1 MRSYIKPY
9 QRSKYEL
16 CCNIAVYIYIENR
29 LFSPLLACFS
39 IFVVVFG
46 GFQFASEFTI
56 VTVIVCF
63 LGGLCFG
70 ETEATLC
77 VSFVTFCYYITYNYH
92 YWLEVLNFNIDTWIH
107 FQKRSLHPKTFTVYI
122 QTCWLKWSC
131 QGRLLFMTVSIL
143 NSLTLTVKSLVG
155 VILGEGGTHRLTH
168 SANIAI
174 SSPATNNVPH

>member
-1 MRSYIKPY
+1 MGQRQHRLSSLSQQDHVNFLCTGANTFKHDDDDSYSSICIYYTAQPTKSTYKIIKWKQIVDGILHKTILTY
-9 QRSKYEL
+9 CKEYEL

-63 LGGLCFG
+63 PGGLCFG

-77 VSFVTFCYYITYNYH
+77 VSFVTFCDYITYNYH
-92 YWLEVLNFNIDTWIH
+92 YWLEFLNFDIDTLWYTIR
-107 FQKRSLHPKTFTVYI
+107 KDL
-122 QTCWLKWSC
+122 C
-131 QGRLLFMTVSIL
+131 
-143 NSLTLTVKSLVG
+143 
-155 VILGEGGTHRLTH
+155 
-168 SANIAI
+168 
-174 SSPATNNVPH
+174 

>member
-1 MRSYIKPY
+1 MILHKTILTYR
-9 QRSKYEL
+9 REYEL

-63 LGGLCFG
+63 PGGLCFG

-77 VSFVTFCYYITYNYH
+77 VSFVTFCDYITYNYH
-92 YWLEVLNFNIDTWIH
+92 YWLEFLNFDIDTVIH
-107 FQKRSLHPKTFTVYI
+107 WQK
-122 QTCWLKWSC
+122 
-131 QGRLLFMTVSIL
+131 IL
-143 NSLTLTVKSLVG
+143 NISAKQAFNPTSVG
-155 VILGEGGTHRLTH
+155 KPHSPVMVGGGGLLD
-168 SANIAI
+168 
-174 SSPATNNVPH
+174 PLC

>member
-1 MRSYIKPY
+1 MGSYIKPY
-9 QRSKYEL
+9 QRRKYEL

-29 LFSPLLACFS
+29 LFSPLSACFS

-63 LGGLCFG
+63 PGGLCFG

-77 VSFVTFCYYITYNYH
+77 ASFVTVLPQHNIQ
-92 YWLEVLNFNIDTWIH
+92 LLLLKVLNFNIDTWIH

-122 QTCWLKWSC
+122 QTCWLK
-131 QGRLLFMTVSIL
+131 
-143 NSLTLTVKSLVG
+143 
-155 VILGEGGTHRLTH
+155 
-168 SANIAI
+168 
-174 SSPATNNVPH
+174 

>member
-1 MRSYIKPY
+1 MGSYIKPY
-9 QRSKYEL
+9 QRRKYEL

-63 LGGLCFG
+63 PGGLCFG

-77 VSFVTFCYYITYNYH
+77 VSFVT
-92 YWLEVLNFNIDTWIH
+92 VLPQHNI
-107 FQKRSLHPKTFTVYI
+107 QLSLLIRGPQF
-122 QTCWLKWSC
+122 
-131 QGRLLFMTVSIL
+131 
-143 NSLTLTVKSLVG
+143 
-155 VILGEGGTHRLTH
+155 
-168 SANIAI
+168 
-174 SSPATNNVPH
+174 

>member
-1 MRSYIKPY
+1 MSAPLPSHWLGPYLDRGWGSGSIVCHHSPNKTMWTFCVLEPILLHMMMMKAISSICIYYIAQPTKSTY
-9 QRSKYEL
+9 KIIKWKQIVDGILHKTILTYCRKYEL

-63 LGGLCFG
+63 PGGLCFG

-77 VSFVTFCYYITYNYH
+77 VSFVTFCDYITYNYH
-92 YWLEVLNFNIDTWIH
+92 YWLE
-107 FQKRSLHPKTFTVYI
+107 Y
-122 QTCWLKWSC
+122 
-131 QGRLLFMTVSIL
+131 
-143 NSLTLTVKSLVG
+143 
-155 VILGEGGTHRLTH
+155 
-168 SANIAI
+168 
-174 SSPATNNVPH
+174 

>member
-1 MRSYIKPY
+1 MMGSYIKPY
-9 QRSKYEL
+9 QRRKYEL

-63 LGGLCFG
+63 PGGLCFG

-77 VSFVTFCYYITYNYH
+77 VSFVTVLPQHNIQLSLLIRGPQFWHWYFDTLPEKISNTQACYNKIASTTKH
-92 YWLEVLNFNIDTWIH
+92 
-107 FQKRSLHPKTFTVYI
+107 LH
-122 QTCWLKWSC
+122 QT
-131 QGRLLFMTVSIL
+131 
-143 NSLTLTVKSLVG
+143 NSLIRNDPVSEDCCLWQCL
-155 VILGEGGTHRLTH
+155 
-168 SANIAI
+168 
-174 SSPATNNVPH
+174 